1 MGQGQSQ
8 GSGASTF
15 YTGGGAAPHHSNQ
28 PPLRFNSRHGDNCS
42 ILRDGS
48 QAKRGDSF
56 CKGIVFSDRPV
67 EVGERVCIRLTE
79 LSIRW
84 SGVLRLGFTSHNPLN
99 IQTLPK
105 YACPD
110 LTGKPGYWAKA
121 LAERYAESNALIHFY
136 CTPNGDVH
144 FGVNGSDKGLFFS
157 GVDTRH
163 PIWCMLDLY
172 GNCTAIEMVDMR
184 RSLNNFVTGG
194 RSSAA
199 LEADEVEAEAAEEVA
214 NSLNSLELGDEEA
227 EDSNEVEVPL
237 RFNSTA
243 IFRPLSFHA
252 ATGPNI
258 NLNGCS
264 TIAWRQEDEYSNGYV
279 FTAQPLVLGD
289 RVVTQVLA
297 TENMYIGSLAFGLT
311 SCDPASLD
319 TDSLPEDSDMLLDR
333 PEYWV
338 VSKDVANTPD
348 VGDELSFSV
357 NGDGTVEFSKNGAIP
372 SIFMHVDSS
381 VPLWAFWDV
390 YGNTQR
396 LRMVGATQAPVVR
409 ADQVRQ
415 DSSAS
420 RENDRNNRSMTDL
433 VEEILPHSSTPP
445 VVPPRSRSS
454 HAFSSPS
461 PGLRALVPDP
471 TPPEAEEG
479 GSPEVQGAEARLQ
492 GAEGRLQGAGGVE
505 GRPEGRSDEC
515 KICYESPVDCVL
527 YMCGHMCLCYECA
540 LQQWKGRGGGICPMC
555 REVIQDVIKTYR
567 S

>member
-1 MGQGQSQ
+1 M
-8 GSGASTF
+8 
-15 YTGGGAAPHHSNQ
+15 
-28 PPLRFNSRHGDNCS
+28 
-42 ILRDGS
+42 
-48 QAKRGDSF
+48 
-56 CKGIVFSDRPV
+56 
-67 EVGERVCIRLTE
+67 
-79 LSIRW
+79 
-84 SGVLRLGFTSHNPLN
+84 
-99 IQTLPK
+99 
-105 YACPD
+105 
-110 LTGKPGYWAKA
+110 
-121 LAERYAESNALIHFY
+121 
-136 CTPNGDVH
+136 
-144 FGVNGSDKGLFFS
+144 
-157 GVDTRH
+157 
-163 PIWCMLDLY
+163 
-172 GNCTAIEMVDMR
+172 
-184 RSLNNFVTGG
+184 NNFVTGG

-252 ATGPNI
+252 STGPNI

-396 LRMVGATQAPVVR
+396 LRMVGATQVDGLFVVVVVCLVGWSLAAVPQAPVVR

-445 VVPPRSRSS
+445 VVPPRCPTSCS
-454 HAFSSPS
+454 H
-461 PGLRALVPDP
+461 L
-471 TPPEAEEG
+471 T
-479 GSPEVQGAEARLQ
+479 
-492 GAEGRLQGAGGVE
+492 
-505 GRPEGRSDEC
+505 C
-515 KICYESPVDCVL
+515 
-527 YMCGHMCLCYECA
+527 
-540 LQQWKGRGGGICPMC
+540 
-555 REVIQDVIKTYR
+555 
-567 S
+567 